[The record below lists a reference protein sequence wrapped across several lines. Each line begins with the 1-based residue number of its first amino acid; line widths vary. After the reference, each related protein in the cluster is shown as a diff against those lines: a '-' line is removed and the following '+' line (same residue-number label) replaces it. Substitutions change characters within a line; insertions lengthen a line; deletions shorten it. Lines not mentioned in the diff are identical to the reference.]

1 MISGVTFGAVRDSA
15 LHATDTL
22 GSWTIEGNLSR
33 GPVGEHGVSVT
44 GGDAALTISSN
55 RFEAISGDALRASD
69 APAPGRS
76 EGNLSKGP
84 IGGDGIS
91 IAGGSAEAQVTINNN
106 EFERIDGNG
115 ISAQDALGS
124 WTIEG
129 NLSRGPIGG
138 HAMHF
143 HNQSGAI
150 SLNQQHGQRLGA
162 RRAGQRRLRR
172 LTITGNTVGGGQAGQ
187 GPRRF

>member
-15 LHATDTL
+15 LHATDAL

-33 GPVGEHGVSVT
+33 GPVGEHG
-44 GGDAALTISSN
+44 GFRAAMRTSPCATTI
-55 RFEAISGDALRASD
+55 FEQPLVKPSINGDALRASD
-69 APAPGRS
+69 VLGS
-76 EGNLSKGP
+76 WTVEGNLSKGP

-143 HNQSGAI
+143 HNQSGAVAMT
-150 SLNQQHGQRLGA
+150 N
-162 RRAGQRRLRR
+162 
-172 LTITGNTVGGGQAGQ
+172 NTVS
-187 GPRRF
+187 R